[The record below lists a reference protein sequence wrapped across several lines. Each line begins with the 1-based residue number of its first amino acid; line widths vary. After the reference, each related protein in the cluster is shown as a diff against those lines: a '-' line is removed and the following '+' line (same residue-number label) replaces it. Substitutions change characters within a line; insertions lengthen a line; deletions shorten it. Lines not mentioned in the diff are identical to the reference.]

1 MKKEIIFQL
10 VLLAIGSTWLLS
22 CNKDPG
28 GPTKEDPCPWPE
40 ITTQGLNT
48 FGCMING
55 KEWVPCVDLYALVVG
70 LRNIECTLQ
79 ESDGSN
85 FLSMVLT
92 YSVQETENDTLESLI
107 IGLNPLQQGHNIIS
121 NLDYSKLHFSK
132 IFESGESS
140 KTWAIFESDVQNYF
154 EITHLDTLQNLVSGM
169 FEFTLYSEDKLDA
182 LHFTTGQFDVTYY
195 PQ

>member
-70 LRNIECTLQ
+70 LRNIECTLR

-85 FLSMVLT
+85 SLSMVLT
-92 YSVQETENDTLESLI
+92 YSIQKTENDTLESLI
-107 IGLNPLQQGHNIIS
+107 IGLEPLQQGHNIIS

-154 EITHLDTLQNLVSGM
+154 EITRLDTLQNIVSGK
-169 FEFTLYSEDKLDA
+169 FEFTLYSEDKQDT
-182 LHFTTGQFDVTYY
+182 LHFTSGQFDVTYY